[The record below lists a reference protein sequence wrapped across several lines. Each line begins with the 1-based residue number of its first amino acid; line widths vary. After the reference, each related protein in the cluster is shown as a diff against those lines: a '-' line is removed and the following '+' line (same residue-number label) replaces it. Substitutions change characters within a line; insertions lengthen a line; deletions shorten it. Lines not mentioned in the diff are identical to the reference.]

1 MSRTRLAK
9 ILANDL
15 HPLSRPTKIDSA
27 INKSILELGALL
39 VVLDLRH
46 RRLANVDVGQ
56 LRTARRRQPFV
67 RNCRDRQH
75 HVAPLERLAAIR
87 LTMSATTEGVDSA
100 PTLPEPALPLA
111 HFLTARSTSLEEIG
125 DERAVS

>member
-1 MSRTRLAK
+1 MTRTRLAK
-9 ILANDL
+9 ILVNDL

-27 INKSILELGALL
+27 INKSILEFGALL

-67 RNCRDRQH
+67 RSCRDRQH
-75 HVAPLERLAAIR
+75 HVAPLERLPP
-87 LTMSATTEGVDSA
+87 SA
-100 PTLPEPALPLA
+100 
-111 HFLTARSTSLEEIG
+111 
-125 DERAVS
+125 